1 MKIFLTG
8 ASGTGKTTVGKLL
21 SNHYDLPLQPSISRT
36 SPHKIGTTDHQKY
49 ISQKMFELA
58 MSEDEDSVF
67 DRSPLDIVGYDLA
80 YGFPELSVSS
90 LLNSVIWVQT
100 KPLVIYFPVYWEP
113 EDDGFRPTDEK
124 TTTIVDLAIKS
135 QLENSR
141 MNYLTMPDVNPASRL
156 TLAVDYINSMKEN
169 EIADLHV

>member
-36 SPHKIGTTDHQKY
+36 SPFKIGTVEHQEY
-49 ISQKMFELA
+49 ISNKIFELA
-58 MSEDEDSVF
+58 MTGPDSVF
-67 DRSPLDIVGYDLA
+67 DRAPLDIVGYDLA
-80 YGFPELSVSS
+80 YGFPELSVNS
-90 LLNSVIWVQT
+90 LLNAVAWAQT

-124 TTTIVDLAIKS
+124 TTSIVDLSIKT
-135 QLENSR
+135 QLEGSKINH
-141 MNYLTMPDVNPASRL
+141 LTMPDVNPASRL

-169 EIADLHV
+169 EKADLHI